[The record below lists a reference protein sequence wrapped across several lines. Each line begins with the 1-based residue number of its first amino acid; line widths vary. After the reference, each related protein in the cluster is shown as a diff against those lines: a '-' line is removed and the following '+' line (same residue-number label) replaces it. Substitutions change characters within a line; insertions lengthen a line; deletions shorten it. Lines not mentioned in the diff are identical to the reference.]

1 MISRLNGQLAELDL
15 AEAVIDCAGV
25 GYAVTIPMSTYDRL
39 PAEGNPAT
47 LHIHTSVREDAIQ
60 LYGFATAEERRL
72 FRLLLGIS
80 GIGPQLALKVLSAM
94 PVAAFCEAV
103 AAQDI
108 KALCRISGVGKRVAE
123 RLSIELRDRIEA
135 IAPAAAL
142 SGAQQQQTSLPT
154 EGKDAIAALETLGF
168 KHEMARN
175 AVQKVCE
182 QQPASEQSAEN
193 IIRKALQILNS

>member
-25 GYAVTIPMSTYDRL
+25 GYAVTIPMSTYDCL

-123 RLSIELRDRIEA
+123 RLSIELRDRIDA

>member
-15 AEAVIDCAGV
+15 TEVVVDCAGV

-39 PAEGNPAT
+39 PAEGNPVT

-60 LYGFATAEERRL
+60 LYGFATAEERKL
-72 FRLLLGIS
+72 FRLLVGVS

-94 PVAAFCEAV
+94 PVTSFCQAV
-103 AAQDI
+103 AAQDL

-123 RLSIELRDRIEA
+123 RLSIELRDRIDA
-135 IAPAAAL
+135 IAPAAAAT
-142 SGAQQQQTSLPT
+142 GAQQPTLPT
-154 EGKDAIAALETLGF
+154 EGQDAIAALETLGF
-168 KHEMARN
+168 KHEMARK
-175 AVQKVCE
+175 AVQKVCD
-182 QQPASEQSAEN
+182 QQSAAEPSAEN

>member
-60 LYGFATAEERRL
+60 LYGFATPEERRL

-94 PVAAFCEAV
+94 PVSAFCEAV
-103 AAQDI
+103 AAQDL

-123 RLSIELRDRIEA
+123 RLSIELRDRIDA

-142 SGAQQQQTSLPT
+142 SGAQQQQTTMPT

-168 KHEMARN
+168 KHEMARK

-182 QQPASEQSAEN
+182 QQPAAEQSAEN